1 MSRASKSSEI
11 IATEGPVPP
20 VDDAMEGKL
29 PEEIPFLRAFLRRL
43 VVGCPDLDL
52 DDLQQQT
59 MDRALR
65 YRETYDAKKSLRPW
79 LQTIGFRV
87 FLDAR
92 DASQRGPFMMREG
105 EEPEVMGITAEASA
119 RQQELLRVLRTLPKP
134 QGEVLERF
142 YLREESV
149 QEIAEALDIAQGT
162 VKSHLHRGR
171 KRLAE
176 EQRMEAW
183 L

>member
-1 MSRASKSSEI
+1 MLRPSKTPEI
-11 IATEGPVPP
+11 SATDGPVPP
-20 VDDAMEGKL
+20 VSDVMEGKL

-43 VVGCPDLDL
+43 VVGCPNLDL

-65 YRETYDAKKSLRPW
+65 YRDKYDPERSLRPW

-92 DASQRGPFMMREG
+92 EASKREPFLVQEG
-105 EEPEVMGITAEASA
+105 EGPEVVDVGGESAS
-119 RQQELLRVLRTLPKP
+119 RRQELLRVLNTLPEP
-134 QGEVLERF
+134 QGEVLQRF
-142 YLREESV
+142 YLQEQSV
-149 QEIAEALDIAQGT
+149 QEIAAALRLAAGT

-171 KRLAE
+171 KRLAD
-176 EQRMEAW
+176 EQDMEAW

>member
-1 MSRASKSSEI
+1 MASARKTSDMA
-11 IATEGPVPP
+11 ATEGPAPP
-20 VDDAMEGKL
+20 VGVDMEGKL

-43 VVGCPDLDL
+43 VVGCPELDL

-65 YRETYDAKKSLRPW
+65 YRDHYDPTRSLRPW

-92 DASQRGPFMMREG
+92 DARRHRPFGLREE
-105 EEPEVMGITAEASA
+105 EEPLERETDPGTAA
-119 RQQELLRVLRTLPKP
+119 RREELLRVLRILPEP
-134 QGEVLERF
+134 QGEVLRRF
-142 YLREESV
+142 YLEQQSV
-149 QEIAEALDIAQGT
+149 QEIAHALDMADGT

-171 KRLAE
+171 KRLAA
-176 EQRMEAW
+176 EQDVEAW

>member
-1 MSRASKSSEI
+1 MKSPHSSEI
-11 IATEGPVPP
+11 AATEDPGLAVGE
-20 VDDAMEGKL
+20 DMEGKL
-29 PEEIPFLRAFLRRL
+29 PEEVPFLRAFLRRL
-43 VVGCPDLDL
+43 VVGCPQLDL

-65 YRETYDAKKSLRPW
+65 YRDNYDPKRSLRPW

-92 DASQRGPFMMREG
+92 EVSQRSPFGMTEG
-105 EEPEVMGITAEASA
+105 EEPGAGDLPPETST
-119 RQQELLRVLRTLPKP
+119 RRQELLRVLKLLPEP
-134 QGEVLERF
+134 QGEVLQRF
-142 YLREESV
+142 YLQEQSV
-149 QEIAEALDIAQGT
+149 QEIAEVLDFAAGT

-176 EQRMEAW
+176 EQDKEAW